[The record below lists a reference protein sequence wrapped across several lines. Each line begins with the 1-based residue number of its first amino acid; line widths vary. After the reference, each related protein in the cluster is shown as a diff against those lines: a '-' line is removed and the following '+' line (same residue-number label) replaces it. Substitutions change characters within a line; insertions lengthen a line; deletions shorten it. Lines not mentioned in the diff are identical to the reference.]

1 MTGKS
6 FTILAFI
13 ALLLLFGCSAQKNT
27 GLSRT
32 YHNITARY
40 NVLFNGKESF
50 NDGVEKIELEYKDDY
65 AQLLPVFKYSN
76 KEVVAIAGA
85 EMDRTIKKCSKLI
98 TLHSITAKPKVN
110 ENKTLSPSER
120 AFFSKKEY
128 NLYVDD
134 AYLLMGKAHFYKH
147 EYPLASDI
155 FKKIVN
161 DFKGQPVVFDAQV
174 WQARISIETGQFI
187 AASDILASLK
197 NNAEFPERLFP
208 ELYTTNADFYLKQKD
223 YPKAIENLQ
232 KAIELE
238 KRKKIRNRYCFILAQ
253 LYEKT
258 GDLKLASDAYA
269 AVIKMNPSYEMAFNA
284 HINRALAYEQG
295 FGQAS
300 AIESELNKM
309 LHDDKNIEYND
320 QIYYALGN
328 LAIKEGNK
336 EKALEYYKKSLDA
349 NTGNERQQIRS
360 YLTIADIYYNI
371 PDYSNAQA
379 FYDSV
384 LTKIDAD
391 YPGYNSLFTKSGSL
405 TRLVEAINTVQ
416 FSDSVLFLAS
426 LPQTELNAR
435 IDDMISDE
443 RQLQE
448 DEKQKEYNARLEQQF
463 NQELSDNVSSQS
475 VSTNTSKWYFYNET
489 ARTQGYR
496 EFKLKWGN
504 RRLEDHWQRSSKAM
518 TTFMPGATEEDV
530 QGSPE
535 QKTTETTFDKL
546 SRQYY
551 VANIPFSDSAKNTRL
566 NQIEASLYT
575 MALIYKDELKDYS
588 KANESFKELIR
599 RFSNSSNALAAYF
612 SLYTI
617 AREQN
622 NQAMMDYYKNIIAS
636 RFPNSTYAKVLTD
649 PNYFLE
655 IERQDQLVQEFY
667 KQTYNFYTEGNLNEV
682 IYRSNEAERKYRN
695 HSLIP
700 RFQYLRI
707 LALGKTLPKNVFR
720 DSLIAIST
728 RYPDTDIA
736 ADAKNIVEYM
746 DQEHPEIKEAQE
758 IKISRELYTVQNQ
771 AKHRFVFAL
780 SKKISTNQLV
790 FNMINFNLDRYDS
803 LNLIVDVIGINA
815 DQNLI
820 SVKAFNNS
828 RQAQQYLSEI
838 AASEEIHKDLPDLT
852 LTPFIISEENLNTLL
867 NDKSVS
873 RYLKFYTENYK

>member
-1 MTGKS
+1 M
-6 FTILAFI
+6 
-13 ALLLLFGCSAQKNT
+13 
-27 GLSRT
+27 
-32 YHNITARY
+32 
-40 NVLFNGKESF
+40 LFNGKESF
-50 NDGVEKIELEYKDDY
+50 NDGIEKIEKDFKDDY
-65 AQLLPVFKYSN
+65 SQLLPVFKYSN
-76 KEVVAIAGA
+76 KEVVSIAGA

-128 NLYVDD
+128 NRYVDD

-147 EYPLASDI
+147 EYIQASDI
-155 FKKIVN
+155 FKKVIN
-161 DFKGQPVVFDAQV
+161 DFKGQPVVFDAQI

-208 ELYTTNADFYLKQKD
+208 ELYTTHADFYLKQKD
-223 YPKAIENLQ
+223 FPKSIENLQ

-238 KRKKIRNRYCFILAQ
+238 KRKKTKTRYFFILAQ

-258 GDLKLASDAYA
+258 GDLKLASEAYA

-295 FGQAS
+295 FGQA
-300 AIESELNKM
+300 ADIESELNKM

-320 QIYYALGN
+320 QIYFALGN

-336 EKALEYYKKSLDA
+336 DKALEYYKKSLEA

-391 YPGYNSLFTKSGSL
+391 YPGYNSLFTKSRSL

-426 LPQTELNAR
+426 LPQAELNAR
-435 IDDMISDE
+435 IDEMISDE
-443 RQLQE
+443 RQRQE
-448 DEKQKEYNARLEQQF
+448 DEKQKEYNARLDQQF
-463 NQELSDNVSSQS
+463 NQEISDNVSRQATGSS
-475 VSTNTSKWYFYNET
+475 NTSKWYFYNE
-489 ARTQGYR
+489 AAKTQGYR

-504 RRLEDHWQRSSKAM
+504 RRLEDHWQRSSKAV
-518 TTFMPGATEEDV
+518 TTFMAGTTEEDV
-530 QGSPE
+530 QGTPE
-535 QKTTETTFDKL
+535 QKATETSFDKL

-551 VANIPFSDSAKNTRL
+551 VVNIPFSDSAKNARL

-575 MALIYKDELKDYS
+575 MALIYKDELKDYG
-588 KANESFKELIR
+588 KANEGFKELIR
-599 RFSNSSNALAAYF
+599 RFPNSSNALAAYF
-612 SLYTI
+612 NLYTI

-622 NQAMMDYYKNIIAS
+622 NQAMTDYYRNIIAS
-636 RFPNSTYAKVLTD
+636 NFPNSTYAKVLTD
-649 PNYFLE
+649 PNYFREL
-655 IERQDQLVQEFY
+655 ERQDQLVQEYY

-682 IYRSNEAERKYRN
+682 IYRSKEAENQYKN

-700 RFQYLRI
+700 KFQYLRI
-707 LALGKTLPKNVFR
+707 LALGKTLPQSVFR
-720 DSLIAIST
+720 DSLITISN

-736 ADAKNIVEYM
+736 ADAQNIVDYM
-746 DQEHPEIKEAQE
+746 DQEHPEMKEAQE
-758 IKISRELYTVQNQ
+758 VKISRELYIPQNQ

-790 FNMINFNLDRYDS
+790 FNIINFNLDRYDS

-820 SVKAFNNS
+820 SVKTFLNS

-838 AASEEIHKDLPDLT
+838 VASDEIHKDLPEIT

-867 NDKSVS
+867 DDKSVT